1 MEEEIVL
8 MEENDIEEINIEEEN
23 YSGEPYVLP
32 IASKDVLGGIKVG
45 KNLTIDADGTLNATG
60 ELTGEYKES
69 DPTVPQHVKNIK
81 QEDIDKWN
89 NCTDGVVEES
99 DPTVPAHVK
108 AITQEQITKWD
119 NGTGDVDLTA
129 YAKKS
134 EVPTK
139 TSQLTNDSNFINSIK
154 TINGQSLEGEGNIII
169 ESGDIDISGLTSKL
183 AKVLYENANGSNSS
197 VTLSETS
204 ANFKY
209 LDIFCKSTDNTY
221 TSVRIHEPN
230 GKRVTVTS
238 GWFGSAAY
246 YKNAVIDVID
256 TTVRFSSFNASEI
269 TGQNLCKTASSNTIM
284 YIVKVVGYYDE
295 ADVVLSNGNA
305 VNLTDY
311 VKKTELP
318 TKTSQFEN
326 DEGYINKIKTINGQS
341 IIGEGNITIQDS
353 NGNIPKPIELTELV
367 VFGDSWSDLTVAD
380 AIWSTKVADGLNL
393 TLHNYAKNGAGFI
406 KPDTNLIKTQIN
418 TFINSDI
425 NKEAVK
431 YIIIMGG
438 INDYRNGITYSA
450 LAPEIISCIQ
460 TLKDACYQAK
470 ILFVNNIQYPYNAS
484 QDRYWHNLI
493 KEITKEVLI
502 PTYNMSGMYSHD
514 LFNSNNYFHLTKE
527 GQKFMAKNILS
538 CLTGGE
544 LISYI
549 DERVIENT
557 TGKISYRTEK
567 VSSNMV
573 NISFR
578 IETKASS
585 TSYTFSLNSGDPDLP
600 YNELIEIEG
609 NVLRGYK
616 LVIADVDGR
625 KIVIASDTALA
636 VNTKYDFSVIC
647 PLV

>member
-1 MEEEIVL
+1 M
-8 MEENDIEEINIEEEN
+8 IEAKEKLNVSINTSQSLN
-23 YSGEPYVLP
+23 GNVNASGN
-32 IASKDVLGGIKVG
+32 GGISV
-45 KNLTIDADGTLNATG
+45 
-60 ELTGEYKES
+60 EQ
-69 DPTVPQHVKNIK
+69 DPTVPQHVKNIT
-81 QEDIDKWN
+81 QEDIQKWN
-89 NCTDGVVEES
+89 
-99 DPTVPAHVK
+99 
-108 AITQEQITKWD
+108 

-129 YAKKS
+129 YAKKT
-134 EVPTK
+134 EIPTK

-169 ESGDIDISGLTSKL
+169 EGGDIDTSGLTSKL
-183 AKVLYENANGSNSS
+183 AKVLYEDTNGSNSS
-197 VTLSETS
+197 ITLSETS

-209 LDIFCKSTDNTY
+209 LDIFCKSADSTY

-256 TTVRFSSFNASEI
+256 TIVRFVSFNASEI
-269 TGQNLCKTASSNTIM
+269 TGQNLCKTANNTKVM
-284 YIVKVVGYYDE
+284 NIVKVVGYYDE
-295 ADVVLSNGNA
+295 ADIVLSNGNA
-305 VNLTDY
+305 VNLNDY
-311 VKKTELP
+311 VSKSELP
-318 TKTSQFEN
+318 TKVSQFEN

-341 IIGEGNITIQDS
+341 IIGDGNITIQDS

-393 TLHNYAKNGAGFI
+393 TLHNYSVNGAGFI

-431 YIIIMGG
+431 YIVIMGG

-460 TLKDACYQAK
+460 TLKDTCYQAK
-470 ILFVNNIQYPYNAS
+470 ILFINNIQYPYNAS

-502 PTYNMSGMYSHD
+502 STYNMSGMYSHD
-514 LFNSNNYFHLTKE
+514 LFNSDNYFHLTQE

-573 NISFR
+573 NVSFR
-578 IETKASS
+578 IETKVSS
-585 TSYTFSLNSGDPDLP
+585 TSYTFNLDSGDPDLP

-609 NVLRGYK
+609 NVLRGYRN
-616 LVIADVDGR
+616 VIADVAGR
-625 KIVIASDTALA
+625 KIIIASETALS